1 MGSGGSNS
9 LWSSSNSVGTS
20 SETRFLIGYV
30 MFVFYILSV
39 FRIPA
44 QFAVKQIAWVL
55 YGQASRAISIG

>member
-1 MGSGGSNS
+1 MVPILYGRQAIRLEPRAS
-9 LWSSSNSVGTS
+9 
-20 SETRFLIGYV
+20 TRFLIGYV
-30 MFVFYILSV
+30 MFVFYRLSV